1 MEEIIVLINF
11 NEYQGGGETLLVRYS
26 EYLQKNNIKF
36 LSLCDKKSFIYTE
49 LKKRN
54 IDDLNIGVTDI
65 DYNYFYLNELE
76 RVNFINCLKEKIGK
90 QSCVRLVTF
99 CLRDLYTAFKLSNQ
113 FENCSISHLILHIQD
128 DLYLGQTLLDKFK
141 YKIFQVRQFSGKIN
155 IDLNRKLL
163 KKVNEKTGLICMAE
177 IINNFW
183 HQSFQIVV
191 PNSHVVPLPSFV
203 ALKDVNYK
211 TRNEKKIIWIGR
223 FVDFKIPSIVSM
235 IEFVSNN
242 KDYSLTIVGDGN
254 KKKILEYVKKNSLDV
269 SRVNFIGE
277 VPYHNLG
284 AVIKNHSI
292 GYGMGT
298 SLIELAQYKLPV
310 LIALAS
316 YTHEFFNRSI
326 CGGLF
331 YNKAKGCD
339 GSDLML
345 ISPNDVKT
353 TIKIAIEE
361 IESDYLKTAE
371 ACYDFAKENYSEN
384 TNFKLY
390 TDIIMNTKVLSKEDK
405 QIKIPYSSSVR
416 RFLFNKYMKA

>member
-1 MEEIIVLINF
+1 MEGIIVLINF

-36 LSLCDKKSFIYTE
+36 LSLCDKKSFIYKE

-54 IDDLNIGVTDI
+54 INDTNIGVTDS
-65 DYNYFYLNELE
+65 DYNFFYLNELD
-76 RVNFINCLKEKIGK
+76 RINFVNCLKEKIGK
-90 QSCVRLVTF
+90 QTSVRLVTF
-99 CLRDLYTAFKLSNQ
+99 CLRDLYTAFKLSYQ

-128 DLYLGQTLLDKFK
+128 DLYLGQTLLDKIK
-141 YKIFQVRQFSGKIN
+141 YKIFQIREFSGKIN
-155 IDLNRKLL
+155 IDLNRRLL
-163 KKVNEKTGLICMAE
+163 KRVNKNTGLICMAE

-183 HQSFQIVV
+183 HQNFQIAI

-203 ALKDVNYK
+203 ELKDIKYK
-211 TRNEKKIIWIGR
+211 TENEKKIIWIGR

-235 IEFVSNN
+235 IEFVSSN

-254 KKKILEYVKKNSLDV
+254 KKKILDYVKQNSLDI
-269 SRVNFIGE
+269 SRVNFVGE
-277 VPYHNLG
+277 VPYHKLG
-284 AVIKNHSI
+284 EVIKKHSI

-310 LIALAS
+310 IIALAS
-316 YTHEFFNRSI
+316 YTHQFFSRSI

-345 ISPNDVKT
+345 ISPNDVKE

-361 IESDYLKTAE
+361 IECNYLKAAE

-390 TDIIMNTKVLSKEDK
+390 TDIILNTELLSKEDK
-405 QIKIPYSSSVR
+405 QVEIPYSSSIR
-416 RFLFNKYMKA
+416 RFLFNKYMKV